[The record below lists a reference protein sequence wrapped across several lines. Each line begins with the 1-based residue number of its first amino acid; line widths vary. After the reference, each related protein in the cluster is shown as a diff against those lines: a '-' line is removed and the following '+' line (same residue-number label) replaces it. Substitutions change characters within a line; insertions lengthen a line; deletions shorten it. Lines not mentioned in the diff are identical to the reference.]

1 MTTSTWGDYSG
12 ERPRN
17 DEPDRGSEAGIE
29 ELVRKLAHDLRQPVA
44 AIRALAAAAAAD
56 VGADEPVLRRLAQIS
71 DQASWISAAIDDALK
86 PGTGTRAALA
96 RQQVPVRALVRAA
109 VDTER
114 LSYRG
119 SISFEDT
126 SSDDRYVIAS
136 ATWLRRA
143 VANVLANATRAAGAL
158 GDVSVCERADGDLEI
173 VEISDNGPG
182 FGRLE
187 REHGIGLQVTRSVL
201 AEIGGWL
208 DIERPP
214 LGPTLVR
221 MNLPVAGVPLQ
232 AGEVCA

>member
-1 MTTSTWGDYSG
+1 MTIRTGPTYRA
-12 ERPRN
+12 EHPRN
-17 DEPDRGSEAGIE
+17 DEPGRCGEAGIDE
-29 ELVRKLAHDLRQPVA
+29 ILRKLAHDLRQPIA

-56 VGADEPVLRRLAQIS
+56 VGAGEPVLRRLAQIS

-86 PGTGTRAALA
+86 PGGVRAALA
-96 RQQVPVRALVRAA
+96 RQRVPVRALVRAV

-119 SISFEDT
+119 RISFDDS

-158 GDVSVCERADGDLEI
+158 GDVGVYERADGDLEI
-173 VEISDNGPG
+173 VEISDHGPG

-208 DIERPP
+208 EVERRPG
-214 LGPTLVR
+214 GPTLVR
-221 MNLPVAGVPLQ
+221 LNLPVAGPSEQ
-232 AGEVCA
+232 AGPECA